1 MNRQNEKSFCIMF
14 CAFIMTSSAAGEVTS
29 QAPFVKAYMDR
40 QLHDQG
46 YGCGATIQDTVSG
59 EISSFIPANTP
70 AFNCSLTV
78 VSPPGTRLSLTV
90 TRVHLVTLN
99 LNTCEGNRLKILSD
113 EEEGSTSLLRSFPN
127 GLCGYTKPSQS
138 VLSPGNRVHLLLE
151 SHETA
156 VENTFNLSYTAFKTT
171 IDDDCFACDVFGNTD
186 TPFCIDPRLVCD
198 DRQNC
203 PRTTEEIPANCM
215 ASSAPPSGSGN
226 IVIIV
231 IVCVLAVVLVVVLIF
246 IILAVMAKRAQ
257 SKRNRGSAGPGQSER
272 ASQSRRVAA
281 PPGLMVD
288 LDRHQGY
295 ADVPELYELAPRPP
309 PPQLLSQPRGPP
321 PSFTVDGEHHGG
333 FQPVT
338 AGRFP
343 GAPPAYST
351 LPRPR
356 EQSLQMAENTN
367 PTSRSRIASTDE
379 EVEPRTP

>member
-171 IDDDCFACDVFGNTD
+171 I
-186 TPFCIDPRLVCD
+186 
-198 DRQNC
+198 
-203 PRTTEEIPANCM
+203 